1 MHHPFIQHLDFSNN
15 KLDKI
20 PGELTMLPE
29 LTYLNLSNNYIQV
42 IPKTIKNLQVRP
54 CTNDFI

>member
-1 MHHPFIQHLDFSNN
+1 
-15 KLDKI
+15 
-20 PGELTMLPE
+20 MLPE

-54 CTNDFI
+54 RTNDFI